1 MIKFIVNLIK
11 GDSTEDTSVSLE
23 TKVIKTKKELFDD
36 AVKEVM
42 IRNIEK
48 DVGDALIDLCYTEEE
63 IKQTEEAASKQK
75 EGQTFA
81 SLCIEYPK
89 AITQTLRMSSGGS
102 EVFYLLFSFQL
113 LKRKLAEE
121 ALDD

>member
-63 IKQTEEAASKQK
+63 IKQTEEAARKHE
-75 EGQTFA
+75 EGQTFHA
-81 SLCIEYPK
+81 LCIEYPK
-89 AITQTLRMSSGGS
+89 AITQTSRGTYAD
-102 EVFYLLFSFQL
+102 EFFHLLFSFTL
-113 LKRKLAEE
+113 LKRKLSKE
-121 ALDD
+121 ALNE